1 MFAFLNIGRCFLTA
15 LAISVISRSIL
26 VATVTLRVIAIDIDA
41 KPTKRKICKFPRIYT
56 NRHRKDRYPGK
67 EPKLSPMMGHDWK
80 RSFFIA
86 IFQQRRQFATL
97 HADVVK
103 IINGKTLRD
112 AFKRSNIRDETN
124 FAVFYPN
131 CINDKPI
138 ANGLRTYLSKRTA
151 AHANGERGNVS
162 RVVSTILPIGSRA
175 SARQYRGGDY
185 RQDSLHRAASFVPS
199 VFVVAKSTPSTKS
212 LTSLR

>member
-1 MFAFLNIGRCFLTA
+1 
-15 LAISVISRSIL
+15 
-26 VATVTLRVIAIDIDA
+26 
-41 KPTKRKICKFPRIYT
+41 
-56 NRHRKDRYPGK
+56 
-67 EPKLSPMMGHDWK
+67 MGHDWK

-124 FAVFYPN
+124 LAVFYPK

-138 ANGLRTYLSKRTA
+138 ANGLRTYLNKRTA

-175 SARQYRGGDY
+175 SARQHRDGDY
-185 RQDSLHRAASFVPS
+185 ITNLFHCSPPFISGWRGSIPA
-199 VFVVAKSTPSTKS
+199 PSTNFLIS
-212 LTSLR
+212 S